1 LCKPAGSPD
10 SVHLALLPEPSEL
23 TEGITLQQRERLAN
37 WDRLIPVRDQV
48 LKSLEGARADKRI
61 GKSLEAGVVL
71 TAGPDLYP
79 LLNEYAADLPAVFI
93 VSQVE
98 VLRGASDGVS
108 IEIQRAQGAKCER
121 CWKYTLDV
129 GSNPEFPTLCAAC
142 SDALK

>member
-1 LCKPAGSPD
+1 M
-10 SVHLALLPEPSEL
+10 
-23 TEGITLQQRERLAN
+23 
-37 WDRLIPVRDQV
+37 
-48 LKSLEGARADKRI
+48 
-61 GKSLEAGVVL
+61 VL